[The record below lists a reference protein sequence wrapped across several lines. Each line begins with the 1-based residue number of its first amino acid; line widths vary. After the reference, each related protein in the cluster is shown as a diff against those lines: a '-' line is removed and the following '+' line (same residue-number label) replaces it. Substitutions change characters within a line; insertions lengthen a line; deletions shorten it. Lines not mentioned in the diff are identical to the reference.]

1 MANREFILATDLTVA
16 LNIGVGGAADPGKT
30 RVTTSVDFNVG
41 TNDLFVFRNGLL
53 QVAGA
58 GNHYIEEDATHLVFS
73 FLLDA
78 TGPFID
84 ELELR
89 VAEQGS
95 SEYIEPPA
103 LFRQVSPPPRPDNFG
118 GLFSFV

>member
-16 LNIGVGGAADPGKT
+16 LNVGVGGAADPGKT
-30 RVTTSVDFNVG
+30 RVTVSVDFNPG

-53 QVAGA
+53 QVVGI
-58 GNHYIEEDATHLVFS
+58 GNHYIEEDATHLVFN

-78 TGPFID
+78 AGPFID